1 MLTNLNKGV
10 DVFLV
15 NIFSIWLLNNP
26 TFKCR
31 IGENAAL
38 QIKEPAEKVNSQVLH
53 LYTSL
58 FFSDKD
64 IFSCFNPLTPK
75 GASF

>member
-1 MLTNLNKGV
+1 MFQPNSELWSLLSDLSNSWAHKWTYLNKGV

-26 TFKCR
+26 TFKCL

-38 QIKEPAEKVNSQVLH
+38 
-53 LYTSL
+53 
-58 FFSDKD
+58 
-64 IFSCFNPLTPK
+64 
-75 GASF
+75 